1 MVLASKIED
10 YFTALWEKP
19 VLELLEIP
27 ENSIALISNVRVGDN
42 SANDPLTVYS
52 STVRFGLAQ
61 GLHVYITCHSSQARQ
76 LCSGIKA
83 VFADDERVILLEYDH
98 SCMEFNVLVKKFC
111 FVIASRFH
119 AIVYALKNGVPCVV
133 LGWTTKYMDLMK
145 LFFQEWFVFDL
156 RQSLEISAMVQAVR
170 EMGQV
175 WQTEAEV
182 IRTALPELQ
191 KENVFDFIKK
201 A

>member
-10 YFTALWEKP
+10 YSTAPWEKP
-19 VLELLEIP
+19 VFDLLEIP
-27 ENSIALISNVRVGDN
+27 EKNIALIPNVRVGDN
-42 SANDPLTVYS
+42 GANNPLTVYS
-52 STVRFGLAQ
+52 SVVRFGLAQ
-61 GLHVYITCHSSQARQ
+61 ELHVYITCHSSQDRQ
-76 LCSGIKA
+76 LCSDIKA
-83 VFADDERVILLEYDH
+83 VFADDERVILLEHDH
-98 SCMEFNVLVKKFC
+98 SCMEFNVLVKKLC

-133 LGWTTKYMDLMK
+133 LGWATKYMDLMK

-156 RQSLEISAMVQAVR
+156 RQSLEISAVKQAVR
-170 EMGQV
+170 EMSQV
-175 WQTEAEV
+175 WHAEVKV